1 MYLAMDIFFNK
12 LSLSVST
19 KTKTMILVLGLFVLI
34 LLVFSYFRY
43 QDLYQENKKLEQNYK
58 RQIQNSFD
66 SSLEN
71 ITSFFINRAYGNI
84 NSYGIIPALML
95 KNSTELKNLSKKRFL
110 VLSNENS
117 YLKQMVFY
125 DNKLN
130 LVANIG
136 SKEFKNNIIKG
147 LDFSDHKPKYGFFI
161 TKNQL
166 TYNVLVPIFQ
176 EKFIGV
182 LEFVFLPEFFTKKIS
197 NYNYGKGFI
206 FILENKLS
214 TNINKFKGVLR
225 NNGYVF
231 YTNTDFNITD
241 ISKKKF
247 LQNSP
252 LVQDKEYF
260 ANGSIFITH
269 AFNLYS
275 YDDKIIGKFVLYQD
289 ISKWHKKISY
299 TLLQTLLFAII
310 TFILLFFILNYGF
323 DVLIKALEISNHNL
337 KLKQAELESFNANL
351 EIRVS
356 EEIRKRMRKEEEA
369 KLKEQILLHQSKM
382 ASMGEMIGNIAHQ
395 WRQPL
400 SELGAIFANISVS
413 QEFGKLDTKKLNSK
427 ISEGENLIVHMSN
440 TIEDFRNFFSS
451 DKQKS
456 VYSLNQMCL
465 DTISLIE
472 SALKSH
478 QIEIEILAKEEIF
491 IDGYP
496 REFSQALLN
505 ILGNAKDVLLERN
518 IKNPKIKLNIIT
530 QGSEAIIYIKDNGKG
545 IKYKPIEKIFEPY
558 ISTKPSMNGTGI
570 GLYMSKIIIERNAG
584 GKLTAYN
591 DDGAVFEIRLKKA
604 KLIKSCK
611 CKHYVL

>member
-1 MYLAMDIFFNK
+1 MCLAMDISLNK
-12 LSLSVST
+12 LNVCIST

-43 QDLYQENKKLEQNYK
+43 QDLYQENQKLEQNYK
-58 RQIQNSFD
+58 QQIHNSFERA
-66 SSLEN
+66 LES

-95 KNSTELKNLSKKRFL
+95 KDSTQLKNLSKKRFR

-117 YLKQMVFY
+117 YLRQMVFY
-125 DNKLN
+125 DDKLN

-136 SKEFKNNIIKG
+136 SKKLENKKIKEF
-147 LDFSDHKPKYGFFI
+147 DFSDQKPKYGFFI

-176 EKFIGV
+176 EKFIGI
-182 LEFVFLPEFFTKKIS
+182 LEFVFLPEFFTEKIQS
-197 NYNYGKGFI
+197 YNYGEGFI
-206 FILENKLS
+206 FVLEDKLK
-214 TNINKFKGVLR
+214 TNHNNLKEALR
-225 NNGYVF
+225 NNGYLL
-231 YTNTDFNITD
+231 YTKENFNISD
-241 ISKKKF
+241 MAQKKF
-247 LQNSP
+247 LQKAP
-252 LVQDKEYF
+252 LIQDKQYVSN
-260 ANGSIFITH
+260 ANTFITH

-275 YDDKIIGKFVLYQD
+275 YDNEMIGKFVLYQD
-289 ISKWHKKISY
+289 ISEWHQKISY
-299 TLLQTLLFAII
+299 TLLQTLFFAVI

-323 DVLIKALEISNHNL
+323 DVLIKALEISNRNL
-337 KLKQAELESFNANL
+337 KLKQSELESFNANL

-356 EEIRKRMRKEEEA
+356 EEIRKRMYKEEEA
-369 KLKEQILLHQSKM
+369 RLKEQILLHQSKM

-456 VYSLNQMCL
+456 VYNLNKICL

-472 SALKSH
+472 SALKNH
-478 QIEIEILAKEEIF
+478 RIKIEISAKEDIF

-518 IKNPKIKLNIIT
+518 IKHPKIKLNITT
-530 QGSEAIIYIKDNGKG
+530 QGNEAIIYIKDNGKG
-545 IKYKPIEKIFEPY
+545 IVYKPIEKIFEPY
-558 ISTKPSMNGTGI
+558 ISTKSGMNGTGI

-584 GKLTAYN
+584 GKLIVYN
-591 DDGAVFEIRLKKA
+591 NDEGAVFEIRLMK
-604 KLIKSCK
+604 
-611 CKHYVL
+611 VV